1 MKEIILV
8 TSIYL
13 TFFSFVQ
20 IFLPI
25 IVSIV
30 ALILIFRFINRY
42 EKKSEERS
50 AIEKQQLDYISNKVN
65 EIEKLLKQID

>member
-1 MKEIILV
+1 V

>member
-1 MKEIILV
+1 M